1 MQKLYSLYYGEN
13 GQKIDIAEIVKNARE
28 KAAKSYNKQI
38 LQTFT
43 YESNCDISSLEINV
57 DLSSF
62 DSTLSA
68 IFEQENGKE
77 KIDYYYLILLYVKKN
92 I

>member
-1 MQKLYSLYYGEN
+1 MYYGEN

-38 LQTFT
+38 LQAFTF
-43 YESNCDISSLEINV
+43 ESNCDISSLGINI
-57 DLSSF
+57 DLSSL

-68 IFEQENGKE
+68 IFEQENGKR
-77 KIDYYYLILLYVKKN
+77 KIDYYYLIILYVKKN